1 MTYGIDD
8 LRRRLFETI
17 DGVRSGAVSLDQ
29 ARQISDLSQVIV
41 NSAKVEVEYV
51 KATEAAARS
60 QFLEQPPA
68 PPALPTLP
76 KLPQGLLYPLQPF
89 PENSAGA
96 ADIDPSEPFAAGP
109 EHPTIVDAH
118 TCAVD

>member
-68 PPALPTLP
+68 PPALPPAAQENPATP
-76 KLPQGLLYPLQPF
+76 GNAIAGVTRHLLK
-89 PENSAGA
+89 G
-96 ADIDPSEPFAAGP
+96 
-109 EHPTIVDAH
+109 
-118 TCAVD
+118 